1 MTRPVKFTHV
11 KKQDMRQ
18 ATGLAGEDLAA
29 RHLESLGY
37 RVIARR
43 YRVRVGEIDLVAS
56 RPGLLVFIEVKTRRQ
71 TRFGTPAE
79 SVRRQKQVRIT
90 RAAEQFL
97 LTAATASHE
106 GFSCRFDVIAIT
118 FHADSRVH
126 IEHLEDAFR
135 PGA

>member
-1 MTRPVKFTHV
+1 MSR
-11 KKQDMRQ
+11 DERQ

-29 RHLESLGY
+29 GHLESLGY
-37 RVIARR
+37 QIIARR
-43 YRVRVGEIDLVAS
+43 YRVRVGEIDLVAR

-79 SVRRQKQVRIT
+79 SVCRQKQERIT

-97 LTAATASHE
+97 QRPGAGSLRDLA
-106 GFSCRFDVIAIT
+106 CRFDVIAIT
-118 FHADSRVH
+118 FDKDAEAQ

-135 PGA
+135 PGC